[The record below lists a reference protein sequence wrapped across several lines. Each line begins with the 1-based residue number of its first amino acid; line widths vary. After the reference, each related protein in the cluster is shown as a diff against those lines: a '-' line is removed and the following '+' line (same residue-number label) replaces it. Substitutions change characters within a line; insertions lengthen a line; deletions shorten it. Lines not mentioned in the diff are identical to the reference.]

1 MILLTSLKLNKLHAG
16 RNFPEL
22 LFQTLYEIMNSYL
35 CWAASMVPP
44 ACVSLD
50 GRMPAAWGWGASG
63 PTGPGASGEHA
74 LPCSEASIVTMA
86 SWPSSTFI
94 LYGQTPETAEKDVF
108 LWIYATSEKG
118 GSSIQDVHSQGNQSV
133 QDIGGMCIHHAKHHS
148 ALFYSMFLFGVW
160 G

>member
-1 MILLTSLKLNKLHAG
+1 MILLTSLKLNKLDAG

-35 CWAASMVPP
+35 CWAASRVPP

-94 LYGQTPETAEKDVF
+94 LYSQTPETDTSLWHQRLLKKMFFSAFMLQAKKLAVVF
-108 LWIYATSEKG
+108 RMYTPRRIRVCKTLVECASTS
-118 GSSIQDVHSQGNQSV
+118 
-133 QDIGGMCIHHAKHHS
+133 
-148 ALFYSMFLFGVW
+148 
-160 G
+160 